1 MARVTA
7 FVMIKTE
14 GRRASEVAQRIAE
27 IEGVAEVYS
36 VTGDHDLIAILHLP
50 EYERLAEVVPD
61 QIAMVEGVRET
72 ETTLAF
78 RSYTRRELDTAF
90 DIGLS

>member
-27 IEGVAEVYS
+27 REHVAEVYS
-36 VTGDHDLIAILHLP
+36 VTGVHDLIAILHLP
-50 EYERLAEVVPD
+50 TYEQLAEVVPD
-61 QIAMVEGVRET
+61 QIAMTEGVTET

-78 RSYTRRELDTAF
+78 RAFTRRELDSAF

>member
-1 MARVTA
+1 MAVTA

-14 GRRASEVAQRIAE
+14 GRRASEVAQRVAE
-27 IEGVAEVYS
+27 IEHVAEVYS
-36 VTGDHDLIAILHLP
+36 VTGNYDLIAILHLP
-50 EYERLAEVVPD
+50 MYEQLAEIVPD
-61 QIAMVEGVRET
+61 RIAMIDGITET

-78 RSYTRRELDTAF
+78 RAYTRRELDSAF

>member
-14 GRRASEVAQRIAE
+14 GRRASEVAQRVAE
-27 IEGVAEVYS
+27 LEHVAEVYS
-36 VTGDHDLIAILHLP
+36 VTGVHDLIAILHLP
-50 EYERLAEVVPD
+50 AYEQLAEVVPD
-61 QIAMVEGVRET
+61 QIAMTEGVTET

-78 RSYTRRELDTAF
+78 RAFTRRELDSAF

>member
-1 MARVTA
+1 MITA

-14 GRRASEVAQRIAE
+14 GRRTSEVAQRVAE

-36 VTGDHDLIAILHLP
+36 VTGDHDLIVILRLP
-50 EYERLAEVVPD
+50 EYDQLANVVPD
-61 QIAMVEGVRET
+61 QIGILEGVRET
-72 ETTLAF
+72 ETTVAF
-78 RSYTRRELDTAF
+78 RAYTRRELDTAF

>member
-14 GRRASEVAQRIAE
+14 GRRASEVAQRVAE
-27 IEGVAEVYS
+27 LEHVAEVYS
-36 VTGDHDLIAILHLP
+36 VTGVHDLIAILHLP
-50 EYERLAEVVPD
+50 AYEQLAEVVPD
-61 QIAMVEGVRET
+61 QIAMIEGVTET

-78 RSYTRRELDTAF
+78 RAFTRRELDSAF

>member
-1 MARVTA
+1 MAVTA

-27 IEGVAEVYS
+27 IEHVAEVYS
-36 VTGDHDLIAILHLP
+36 VTGDYDLIAILRLP
-50 EYERLAEVVPD
+50 TYEELAEVVPD
-61 QIAMVEGVRET
+61 QIAMTDGIT
-72 ETTLAF
+72 DTKTLLAF
-78 RSYTRRELDTAF
+78 RAFTRRDLDSAF

>member
-1 MARVTA
+1 MVTA

-14 GRRASEVAQRIAE
+14 VRRTSEVAQRIADLE
-27 IEGVAEVYS
+27 HVAEVYS
-36 VTGDHDLIAILHLP
+36 VTGEYDIIVILHLST
-50 EYERLAEVVPD
+50 YEQLAEVVPD
-61 QIAMVEGVRET
+61 QIAMIDGVAET

-78 RSYTRRELDTAF
+78 RAYTRRELDTAF

>member
-1 MARVTA
+1 MITA

-14 GRRASEVAQRIAE
+14 GRRTSEVAQRVAE

-36 VTGDHDLIAILHLP
+36 VTGDHDLIVILRLP
-50 EYERLAEVVPD
+50 EYDQLADVVPD
-61 QIAMVEGVRET
+61 QISALDGVRET
-72 ETTLAF
+72 ETTVAF
-78 RSYTRRELDTAF
+78 RAYTRRELDTAF

>member
-1 MARVTA
+1 MAVTA

-27 IEGVAEVYS
+27 IEHVAEVYS
-36 VTGDHDLIAILHLP
+36 VTGDYDLIAILRLP
-50 EYERLAEVVPD
+50 TYEELAEVVPD
-61 QIAMVEGVRET
+61 QIAMTDGITDTKTV
-72 ETTLAF
+72 LAF
-78 RSYTRRELDTAF
+78 RAFTRRDLDSAF

>member
-1 MARVTA
+1 MAVTA

-14 GRRASEVAQRIAE
+14 GRRTSEVAQRIAE
-27 IEGVAEVYS
+27 IEYVAEVYS
-36 VTGDHDLIAILHLP
+36 VTGAHDLIAILHLP
-50 EYERLAEVVPD
+50 TYEQLAEVVPD
-61 QIAMVEGVRET
+61 KISATDGVVET

-78 RSYTRRELDTAF
+78 RAFTRRELDSAY

>member
-1 MARVTA
+1 MITA

-14 GRRASEVAQRIAE
+14 GPRTTEVARRVAE

-50 EYERLAEVVPD
+50 QYERLAEVVPD
-61 QIAMVEGVRET
+61 QIGALEGVT
-72 ETTLAF
+72 HTTTIMAF
-78 RSYTRRELDTAF
+78 RSYTKGELDVAW

>member
-1 MARVTA
+1 MVTA

-27 IEGVAEVYS
+27 IEHVTEVYS
-36 VTGDHDLIAILHLP
+36 VTGDYDLIAILRLP
-50 EYERLAEVVPD
+50 DYERLAEVVPD
-61 QIAMVEGVRET
+61 QIAITDGITDTQTV
-72 ETTLAF
+72 LAF
-78 RSYTRRELDTAF
+78 RAFTRRELDSAY

>member
-1 MARVTA
+1 MLTA

-14 GRRASEVAQRIAE
+14 GRRTSEIAQRISD

-36 VTGDHDLIAILHLP
+36 VTGDFNLIAIVRLP
-50 EYERLAEVVPD
+50 EYDRLAEVVPD
-61 QIAMVEGVRET
+61 KIAVIDGVNQ
-72 ETTLAF
+72 TTTILAF
-78 RSYTRRELDTAF
+78 RSFSKSELDVAW

>member
-1 MARVTA
+1 
-7 FVMIKTE
+7 MIKTE

-27 IEGVAEVYS
+27 IEGVSEVYS
-36 VTGDHDLIAILHLP
+36 VTGAHDLIAVLHLP
-50 EYERLAEVVPD
+50 DYERIADVVPD
-61 QIAMVEGVRET
+61 QIAVADGVRET

-78 RSYTRRELDTAF
+78 RTYTRRELDTAF

>member
-27 IEGVAEVYS
+27 IEHVAEVYS
-36 VTGDHDLIAILHLP
+36 VTGPHDLIAILRLP
-50 EYERLAEVVPD
+50 AYEELAVVVPD
-61 QIAMVEGVRET
+61 QIAMIDGVTET

-78 RSYTRRELDTAF
+78 RAFTRRELDSAF

>member
-1 MARVTA
+1 MSAVTA

-14 GRRASEVAQRIAE
+14 GRRASDVAQRVAE
-27 IEGVAEVYS
+27 IEHVAEVYS
-36 VTGDHDLIAILHLP
+36 VTGVHDIIAILHLP
-50 EYERLAEVVPD
+50 AYEQLAEVVPD
-61 QIAMVEGVRET
+61 QIAMIDGVTET

-78 RSYTRRELDTAF
+78 RAFTKRELDTAF

>member
-1 MARVTA
+1 MLTA

-14 GRRASEVAQRIAE
+14 VRRTSEVAQRIADLE
-27 IEGVAEVYS
+27 HVAEVYS
-36 VTGDHDLIAILHLP
+36 VTGEYDLIVILHLP
-50 EYERLAEVVPD
+50 TYEQLAEVVPD
-61 QIAMVEGVRET
+61 QIAMVDGVMET

-78 RSYTRRELDTAF
+78 RAYTRRELDSAF

>member
-1 MARVTA
+1 MVTA

-14 GRRASEVAQRIAE
+14 GRRASEVAQRVAE
-27 IEGVAEVYS
+27 IEHVAEVYS
-36 VTGDHDLIAILHLP
+36 VTGPYDLIVILRLP
-50 EYERLAEVVPD
+50 TYEQLAEVVPD
-61 QIAMVEGVRET
+61 QIAMTDGVTET

-78 RSYTRRELDTAF
+78 RAYTRRELDSAF

>member
-1 MARVTA
+1 MVTA
-7 FVMIKTE
+7 FVLIKTE
-14 GRRASEVAQRIAE
+14 GRRASEVAQHVAE

-50 EYERLAEVVPD
+50 EYEQLAEVVPD
-61 QIAMVEGVRET
+61 RIAMTDGVMHT
-72 ETTLAF
+72 TTLMAF
-78 RSYTRRELDTAF
+78 RSYSKSDLDVAW